1 MKFLK
6 GFYYAGRGIALAAR
20 ERNFRFH
27 LCAAAFVIF
36 FAAKFYDFS
45 RGEWAALLLT
55 CGAVLSLEAAN
66 TAIERLCD
74 KVSPEKDPQ
83 IGAVK
88 DIAAGAVLISA
99 IVAAAVGACLFW
111 DLERFAEIAAF
122 FSDPARLIGLAAAV
136 AGAWCLVFLPKSK
149 N

>member
-1 MKFLK
+1 MRFLK

-27 LCAAAFVIF
+27 LCVMAFVIF

-74 KVSPEKDPQ
+74 KLSLEQDPQ

-99 IVAAAVGACLFW
+99 IIAVSVGVCLFR
-111 DLERFAEIAAF
+111 DLERLREIAAF
-122 FSDPARLIGLAAAV
+122 FSEPARLAVLAAAV
-136 AGAWCLVFLPKSK
+136 AGAWCVVFLPKK
-149 N
+149 

>member
-6 GFYYAGRGIALAAR
+6 GFYYAGRGIALAVR

-36 FAAKFYDFS
+36 FAARFYELS

-55 CGAVLSLEAAN
+55 CGAVLSLEAMN

-74 KVSPEKDPQ
+74 KLSPEQDPK

-99 IVAAAVGACLFW
+99 IIAVAVGVCLFR
-111 DLERFAEIAAF
+111 DVERLAEIADF
-122 FSDPARLIGLAAAV
+122 FSNPARLAGLILAIAAA
-136 AGAWCLVFLPKSK
+136 WCVVFLPKK
-149 N
+149 